1 MLRRTC
7 SGRGRCLL
15 RQGCRSQGA
24 GKRGLRLRVTTAAI
38 DDETRK
44 RDNGIGRLITALG
57 VAQIFSW
64 GSLYYSFALVAEA
77 MRLDLGWSK
86 TEIYGAATLGLA
98 CAGVAAFPVGAA
110 IDRGQGRFVM
120 AGASVA
126 RSEEHTSEL
135 QSLMRISYAVFC
147 LKKKT

>member
-57 VAQIFSW
+57 VAQICSW

-77 MRLDLGWSK
+77 MRLNLGWSK
-86 TEIYGAATLGLA
+86 TAIYGAATLGLA

-120 AGASVA
+120 AAPSGAGG
-126 RSEEHTSEL
+126 L
-135 QSLMRISYAVFC
+135 SLVPWWTERAPWEV
-147 LKKKT
+147 

>member
-7 SGRGRCLL
+7 SGRARCLL
-15 RQGCRSQGA
+15 RQGGRSQGA
-24 GKRGLRLRVTTAAI
+24 GKRGVRRRVTTAAI

-57 VAQIFSW
+57 VAQICSW

-86 TEIYGAATLGLA
+86 TEIYGAATLGLP

-110 IDRGQGRFVM
+110 TDRGART
-120 AGASVA
+120 SVGWGQ
-126 RSEEHTSEL
+126 RVSVRL
-135 QSLMRISYAVFC
+135 RMGGGG
-147 LKKKT
+147 